1 MEKLKLD
8 ILSSLGATFVLTPF
22 TMLFFTFLID
32 CDPFKQ
38 GLFASACAF
47 IWFVAGRQHLRN
59 DELKLMAIQHELE
72 IEELRRQLG
81 S

>member
-32 CDPFKQ
+32 CDHLSRDCLPLLALSS
-38 GLFASACAF
+38 GLLLAVNTCEMMS
-47 IWFVAGRQHLRN
+47 
-59 DELKLMAIQHELE
+59 
-72 IEELRRQLG
+72 
-81 S
+81 